1 MLFDSHAHLN
11 NGELTAEA
19 RQAWVEAI
27 EVSPLDYVMN
37 VGFDPASSLL
47 AAEQAE
53 KYPWCYAAAGCHP
66 HDTKDMDETKLQM
79 IREIAGRGKVM
90 AIGEIGLDYHYDLSD
105 RDVQREWFRRQIR
118 LANELKMPIVI
129 HAREADQE
137 VMDILKEEGA
147 FSDERKSWF
156 PKRPDPE
163 GYVTGRPA
171 ASNTAEGGSQPRKYP
186 DPEGYVT
193 GRPAAHNM
201 AEGGSQ
207 PRKYPDP
214 EGYVTG
220 RPAASGG
227 VSEYAGHS
235 CGDAGSCKISN
246 GAYSVSADY
255 KGIMAAAGDAGCG
268 EQEPAEGL
276 ISTGGSRCNTAGR
289 HGENAGSAVPMCDD
303 ARVLLHCFSGSAE
316 LGKQYVRLGATIS
329 VAGPVTYKNNRKT
342 VAMVSEIP
350 LSFLLVETDSPYLTP
365 VPFRGRPNMPPYVEH
380 TAAKIAEIKGISFE
394 TVAEQTKRNAMRFYG
409 IE

>member
-11 NGELTAEA
+11 NGELTEEE
-19 RQAWVEAI
+19 RQAWVRAI
-27 EVSPLDYVMN
+27 EESPLDYVMN

-66 HDTKDMDETKLQM
+66 HDTKDMDEAKLQM
-79 IREIAGRGKVM
+79 IREIAGRDKVM

-118 LANELKMPIVI
+118 LANELKMPIAI

-163 GYVTGRPA
+163 GYVTGRP
-171 ASNTAEGGSQPRKYP
+171 
-186 DPEGYVT
+186 
-193 GRPAAHNM
+193 
-201 AEGGSQ
+201 
-207 PRKYPDP
+207 
-214 EGYVTG
+214 
-220 RPAASGG
+220 
-227 VSEYAGHS
+227 
-235 CGDAGSCKISN
+235 
-246 GAYSVSADY
+246 GALSSD
-255 KGIMAAAGDAGCG
+255 
-268 EQEPAEGL
+268 
-276 ISTGGSRCNTAGR
+276 
-289 HGENAGSAVPMCDD
+289 GSAGFGEGTGSGKNTGSTVSMCDD

-316 LGKQYVRLGATIS
+316 LGKQYVRMGATIS

-342 VAMVSEIP
+342 AAMVSEIS

-365 VPFRGRPNMPPYVEH
+365 APFRGRPNMPPYVEH

-409 IE
+409 IK

>member
-11 NGELTAEA
+11 NGELMEEE

-27 EVSPLDYVMN
+27 EASPLDYVMN

-66 HDTKDMDETKLQM
+66 HDTKDMNEDKLQM
-79 IREIAGRGKVM
+79 IREIACREKVM

-105 RDVQREWFRRQIR
+105 RDIQREWFRRQIR
-118 LANELKMPIVI
+118 LANELRMPIAI

-147 FSDERKSWF
+147 FSAERKSWF

-163 GYVTGRPA
+163 HYVTGKKIVDSSPA
-171 ASNTAEGGSQPRKYP
+171 VSHARDTAS
-186 DPEGYVT
+186 PEL
-193 GRPAAHNM
+193 
-201 AEGGSQ
+201 
-207 PRKYPDP
+207 
-214 EGYVTG
+214 
-220 RPAASGG
+220 
-227 VSEYAGHS
+227 AG
-235 CGDAGSCKISN
+235 N
-246 GAYSVSADY
+246 
-255 KGIMAAAGDAGCG
+255 
-268 EQEPAEGL
+268 
-276 ISTGGSRCNTAGR
+276 
-289 HGENAGSAVPMCDD
+289 AVPLCDD

-316 LGKQYVRLGATIS
+316 LGREYVRLGATIS

-342 VAMVSEIP
+342 VAMVGEIP

-380 TAAKIAEIKGISFE
+380 TAAKIAEIKGISYE
-394 TVAEQTKRNAMRFYG
+394 TVAEQTKLNAMRFYG
-409 IE
+409 IKAGK